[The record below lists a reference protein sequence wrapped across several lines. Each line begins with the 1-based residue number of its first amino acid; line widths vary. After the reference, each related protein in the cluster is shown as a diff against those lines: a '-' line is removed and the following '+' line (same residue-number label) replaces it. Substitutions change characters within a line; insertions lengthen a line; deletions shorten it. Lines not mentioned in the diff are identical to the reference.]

1 VKRNRLKS
9 SQNDGDSKAK
19 WLTTF
24 NDLMTLLMVF
34 FVLLFSLGKTDTK
47 QLRSFQNAL
56 QSGLGIM
63 REGEKTKIAVIDPR
77 RDFGTASETEIEESF
92 AELNDEPGVG
102 VVSTK
107 EGAVITLANTIL
119 FRSGISKITPGA
131 VPILD
136 KIAAIIKQTSMLVRV
151 EGHTDND
158 PIHTERF
165 PSNWE
170 LSSARAVSVVKYFA
184 GLGGVSPERFS
195 AVGYGDSRPLF
206 PNDSVEHKAKNRRV
220 EIVLEI
226 KRET

>member
-1 VKRNRLKS
+1 VKRDRLKS
-9 SQNDGDSKAK
+9 SQKSGDGKAK

-24 NDLMTLLMVF
+24 NDLMTNLMVF
-34 FVLLFSLGKTDTK
+34 FVLLFSMGKTDTK
-47 QLRSFQNAL
+47 QLKSFQNAL

-63 REGEKTKIAVIDPR
+63 REGQKTEIAVIDPR
-77 RDFGTASETEIEESF
+77 RDFGIVSQMEIEDSF

-102 VVSTK
+102 VVLKK

-119 FRSGISKITPGA
+119 FRSGISEITPGA

-136 KIAAIIKQTSMLVRV
+136 KIAAIIKQTSMFVRV

-206 PNDSVEHKAKNRRV
+206 PNDSLEHKAKNRRV